1 MKKMVWM
8 AFVAVMMMLGVE
20 SMAQPVQRGE
30 WRRGMTP
37 EQMAER
43 QTMRLSKELA
53 LSKKQADKIYKL
65 QLKQLRRMMA
75 MRGRMQA
82 VEGHREPM
90 PSEMLKARRERT
102 EAYRKILSPM
112 QVAKWQQLEQSYAK
126 SIVRKCIIR
135 GCVPR
140 QKRAAQWV
148 VIAPTQEK
156 RMVSGGN

>member
-82 VEGHREPM
+82 VKGHREPM

-112 QVAKWQQLEQSYAK
+112 QFAKWQQLEQSYAK
-126 SIVRKCIIR
+126 KHRPQMHQGVRPSAKKGGAMGGHR
-135 GCVPR
+135 PHAGKKDG
-140 QKRAAQWV
+140 KRW
-148 VIAPTQEK
+148 
-156 RMVSGGN
+156 